1 MNKILKK
8 NCKKPNSNYPLFT
21 SSKKIT
27 TALGQCSGYIQEFEW
42 VEEVTLAVAE
52 REKVKERFIH
62 ATYLIVLQG
71 WVDAEEKQ
79 NLMHVLNETVS
90 EEDIYVSFETPNSE
104 EIQQEVPTKLKTIR
118 LSNLLNC

>member
-1 MNKILKK
+1 MQETKQQLSIVHEQQ
-8 NCKKPNSNYPLFT
+8 
-21 SSKKIT
+21 KKIT

>member
-71 WVDAEEKQ
+71 WVDAEE
-79 NLMHVLNETVS
+79 NR
-90 EEDIYVSFETPNSE
+90 I
-104 EIQQEVPTKLKTIR
+104 
-118 LSNLLNC
+118 